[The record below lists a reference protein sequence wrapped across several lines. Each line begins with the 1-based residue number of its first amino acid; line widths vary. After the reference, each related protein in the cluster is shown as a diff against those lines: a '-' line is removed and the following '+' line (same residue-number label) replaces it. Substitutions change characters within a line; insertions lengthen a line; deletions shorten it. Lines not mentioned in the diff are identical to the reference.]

1 MSFFE
6 ETHGRKVK
14 SVGNGTVWKLN
25 TEVRTKHWR

>member
-14 SVGNGTVWKLN
+14 SVGNGTVGKLN
-25 TEVRTKHWR
+25 IEVRTKH

>member
-14 SVGNGTVWKLN
+14 SVGNGAIGKLN
-25 TEVRTKHWR
+25 IGVRTIN